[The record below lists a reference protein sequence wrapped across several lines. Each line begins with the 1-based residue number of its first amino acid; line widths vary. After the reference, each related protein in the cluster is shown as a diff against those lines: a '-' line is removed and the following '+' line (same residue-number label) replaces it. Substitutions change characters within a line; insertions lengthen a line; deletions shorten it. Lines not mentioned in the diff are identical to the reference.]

1 EPREPLA
8 RGGCRMRGCHR
19 GPAPLGGSG
28 WCGSPHP
35 PARAGPRPSAPYRA
49 GGGVVE
55 PLSINGEPPQLDGQR
70 CDAIL
75 CQEYWHGGRLVEPA
89 NVAFLCFEGRWYRL
103 YFDFGI
109 VCWRDTEGGPE
120 PYEAPE
126 IDSDY
131 PVVDVAK
138 QRGL

>member
-1 EPREPLA
+1 
-8 RGGCRMRGCHR
+8 M
-19 GPAPLGGSG
+19 
-28 WCGSPHP
+28 
-35 PARAGPRPSAPYRA
+35 
-49 GGGVVE
+49 E
-55 PLSINGEPPQLDGQR
+55 PLSINGDPPRLDGQR

-109 VCWRDTEGGPE
+109 VFWRNSEDGPE
-120 PYEAPE
+120 PFRAPE
-126 IDSDY
+126 ISSEY

-138 QRGL
+138 KRGLRGLKLLGYRMEPLADCGARVTFEFDGGTRLAFRSVDDVTTYGDA